1 MRDMCS
7 MHCGHLSGVSK
18 QAFDKARAAL
28 EKLFEA
34 VRYEAEYEMLHVC
47 GAREIEDSPGKL
59 SEILDMLAG
68 LLSEKGKGHI
78 MMRCEGIT
86 EVCYF
91 RRNMW
96 KLAGIE
102 LPPDP
107 FEGIHYVS

>member
-1 MRDMCS
+1 MREMCS
-7 MHCGHLSGVSK
+7 MHCGHFNGVSK
-18 QAFDKARAAL
+18 EAFEQAKSAL
-28 EKLFEA
+28 DGLFEA
-34 VRYEAEYEMLHVC
+34 VRYEAEFETLHVC
-47 GAREIEDSPGKL
+47 GARGIEDSPGKL
-59 SEILDMLAG
+59 SEIFDMLAG
-68 LLSEKGKGHI
+68 LLSETGKGHI

-86 EVCYF
+86 EICYF